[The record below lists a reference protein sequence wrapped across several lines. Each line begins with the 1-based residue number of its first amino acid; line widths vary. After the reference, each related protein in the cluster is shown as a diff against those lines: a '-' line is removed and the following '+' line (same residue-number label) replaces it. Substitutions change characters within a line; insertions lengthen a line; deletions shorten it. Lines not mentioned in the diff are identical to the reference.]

1 MGDVPKYEGLATNRA
16 PFFNGS
22 DYVYW
27 KTRMIAFLKCEAEEF
42 WDSVEI
48 GLYIPIKIVD

>member
-1 MGDVPKYEGLATNRA
+1 MGDVSKYEGLATNRA

-27 KTRMIAFLKCEAEEF
+27 KTRMTAFLKCEAKRYRMQLKEVHIF
-42 WDSVEI
+42 Q
-48 GLYIPIKIVD
+48 